1 MDEKGL
7 LSNGYYLKPGYI
19 FLSRN
24 PAIISTVVGSC
35 VAVALWD
42 RTDGYGG
49 MAHYLYPS
57 PASKEQAT
65 AQYGNAA
72 IQCLARMFDEEGTKR
87 KNLRAQ
93 IFGGAALADP
103 ECRKIAKENID
114 VAREVLRRLRIRIV
128 SEDVGGDMGRKIV
141 YHTASNE
148 AVVYKSG
155 KLRRGDWYPYDASD
169 R

>member
-1 MDEKGL
+1 MDERGL
-7 LSNGYYLKPGYI
+7 RLNEYYLKPGYI

-24 PAIISTVVGSC
+24 PIVISAVLGSC
-35 VAVALWD
+35 VAVSLWD
-42 RTDGYGG
+42 QKEGYGG

-57 PASKEQAT
+57 AVAKEQAT

-72 IQCLARMFDEEGTKR
+72 IQYLARMFAEEGAK
-87 KNLRAQ
+87 KGNLRAQ
-93 IFGGAALADP
+93 IFGGASLPDRD
-103 ECRKIAKENID
+103 CRKIAKENID
-114 VAREVLRRLRIRIV
+114 VARAVLDRLKIKIV

-141 YHTASNE
+141 YHTANNE

-155 KLRRGDWYPYDASD
+155 KLRRGDWYPYDHSG